1 MFRRDGKEE
10 VWDVCASLG
19 TWESTSLGTWESTGI
34 NKDLNQFHIV
44 NIQQREEVIIEQV
57 MAVF

>member
-10 VWDVCASLG
+10 VWVVCASLG
-19 TWESTSLGTWESTGI
+19 TRESTGM

-44 NIQQREEVIIEQV
+44 NMNQRD
-57 MAVF
+57 